1 MKGLYISLHREL
13 AIYQW
18 IKSEL
23 YGRICYPSV
32 EEKGRL
38 HRTCYVSMNK
48 KKAVWEKPLS
58 IGGRKSHPHEELRY
72 VSDGWK
78 NPPYRETCYLQKE

>member
-1 MKGLYISLHREL
+1 MDERAVHNVAQGTGYIS
-13 AIYQW
+13 
-18 IKSEL
+18 
-23 YGRICYPSV
+23 
-32 EEKGRL
+32 
-38 HRTCYVSMNK
+38 MDK

-78 NPPYRETCYLQKE
+78 SPPHRETCYLQEE